1 MTHMELYWH
10 FFFESEIV
18 SILDIFPLSPNSFV
32 LRIPLVTF
40 LRSIVADL
48 LAFFLL
54 LFVASL
60 VIYQYLPPPFWLTTA
75 GSKLGTPI
83 TELLWHNFLL
93 CFQIDLSS
101 TDMKSSSRSFLYFF
115 FLSSFFLY
123 LPIIALCSGLFFFL
137 GSTLP
142 LYHEMNS
149 KLWFLTDCF
158 GVTSSYQTTIPEI
171 FLGIFGVFILS
182 AVFLHLMPSGSTASH
197 F

>member
-1 MTHMELYWH
+1 MTRMELYFSSLLGENCH
-10 FFFESEIV
+10 PFFEPGGA
-18 SILDIFPLSPNSFV
+18 ILDIFPLSPNSFV

-60 VIYQYLPPPFWLTTA
+60 VIYQYLPPLWLTTTA
-75 GSKLGTPI
+75 SKLGTPI

-115 FLSSFFLY
+115 LSSFFLY
-123 LPIIALCSGLFFFL
+123 LPMIALCSGLFFFL
-137 GSTLP
+137 GSTFP
-142 LYHEMNS
+142 PYH
-149 KLWFLTDCF
+149 C
-158 GVTSSYQTTIPEI
+158 
-171 FLGIFGVFILS
+171 
-182 AVFLHLMPSGSTASH
+182 
-197 F
+197 